1 MTDTLSC
8 ASSLHAS
15 VLCVQEG
22 REAMQSFAE
31 FQRITRELLDEMR
44 AKGRRMVPLLI
55 FRPQATL

>member
-1 MTDTLSC
+1 
-8 ASSLHAS
+8 
-15 VLCVQEG
+15 
-22 REAMQSFAE
+22 MQSFAE